1 MSLEKTLCLN
11 VLNRAGGKNVEQEI
25 RDLSWYVLQYTPAIP
40 EHAPL
45 NKHFN
50 P

>member
-1 MSLEKTLCLN
+1 MSLERILCLD
-11 VLNRAGGKNVEQEI
+11 VLNREGGKNVEQEI
-25 RDLSWYVLQYTPAIP
+25 RDLSWYVLQYTRGIP

-45 NKHFN
+45 NKLFN